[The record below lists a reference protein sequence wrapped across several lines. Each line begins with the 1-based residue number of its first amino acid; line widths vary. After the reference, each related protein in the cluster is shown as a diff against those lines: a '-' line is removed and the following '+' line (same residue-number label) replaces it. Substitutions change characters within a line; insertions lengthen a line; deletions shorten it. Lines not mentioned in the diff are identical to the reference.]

1 MAMPLTCPRGHQ
13 WNSDEQPNAKRPSV
27 CPVCG
32 LAPVPAAAS
41 FPQTLDYQPNPSEVE
56 SPVPGD
62 TASTVASFPRASR
75 DRVDRPA
82 PLLSQHIPGYEI
94 LGELGRGGMGVVYKA
109 RQTKLNRIVALKMI
123 LAGANADPAQ
133 LERFRAEAEAV
144 ARLQHPYIVQIYEIG
159 EHDGCP
165 YFSLEFVDGGTLAQK
180 LIHAPQPPRLAA
192 QLVRLLALAMHSAH
206 QKGIIHR
213 DLKPGNILL
222 AVPTEHVSGSDSF
235 HSEMQGRCDSTAFRK
250 SLISAWPSIS
260 TCNRKRVQAPS
271 SARPATWLP
280 NRPKDAPT

>member
-56 SPVPGD
+56 SPEPGD

-75 DRVDRPA
+75 NRVDRPA

-109 RQTKLNRIVALKMI
+109 RQTKLNRIVALKMV
-123 LAGANADPAQ
+123 LAGSYASPA
-133 LERFRAEAEAV
+133 ERSRFLAEAEAV
-144 ARLQHPYIVQIYEIG
+144 ARMQHPHIVQIFEISQHSG
-159 EHDGCP
+159 LP
-165 YFSLEFVDGGTLAQK
+165 FFSLEFVGGGTLAGK
-180 LIHAPQPPRLAA
+180 LGGTPLPPREAA
-192 QLVRLLALAMHSAH
+192 RLVRVLARAVQYAH
-206 QKGIIHR
+206 EQGVVHR
-213 DLKPGNILL
+213 DLKPAN
-222 AVPTEHVSGSDSF
+222 V
-235 HSEMQGRCDSTAFRK
+235 
-250 SLISAWPSIS
+250 
-260 TCNRKRVQAPS
+260 
-271 SARPATWLP
+271 
-280 NRPKDAPT
+280 